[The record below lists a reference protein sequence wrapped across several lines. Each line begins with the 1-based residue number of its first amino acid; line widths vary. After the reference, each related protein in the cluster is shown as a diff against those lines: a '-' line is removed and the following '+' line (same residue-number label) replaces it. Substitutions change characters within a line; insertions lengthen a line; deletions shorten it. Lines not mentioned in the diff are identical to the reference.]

1 MVAHFLTPFLLPTL
15 KVGRTHSEPVCAQ
28 RRQRTGSTPF
38 SQRTLLL
45 RQDRQ
50 AAILEARCSLSGD
63 ALWGPLVWPFWLWLG
78 ERAVT
83 RERSGVRAEELPLA
97 LALVEFIGGDCCS
110 GLTVTESAEALGRS
124 IGRGCGSGAS
134 DNEIRGEEVR
144 AEARRRRWIVMG
156 KTNREKFQGCTR
168 VDVEPGQG
176 RQAAS
181 PDYGLGSPSCLV
193 IESNRLITA
202 GGWGLSQTMLGGQMD
217 HEAEQEQQLQ
227 QR

>member
-1 MVAHFLTPFLLPTL
+1 MAYFLTPFLLPTL

-83 RERSGVRAEELPLA
+83 RERSGVRAEELPLP

-124 IGRGCGSGAS
+124 IGRGSGSAAS
-134 DNEIRGEEVR
+134 DSEIRREEVR
-144 AEARRRRWIVMG
+144 ADARRRRWICDG
-156 KTNREKFQGCTR
+156 E
-168 VDVEPGQG
+168 D
-176 RQAAS
+176 
-181 PDYGLGSPSCLV
+181 
-193 IESNRLITA
+193 ESRKVS
-202 GGWGLSQTMLGGQMD
+202 GM
-217 HEAEQEQQLQ
+217 
-227 QR
+227 